1 MSDEPDPILVRRARI
16 ARLTELGQ
24 RVGYGLFAAAVVLF
38 IVGAVHGF
46 TSVVTAGTTACLV
59 VGSLVLAPAIVF
71 GFAVK
76 AADREDREARE
87 ARDRRERGGP
97 Q

>member
-1 MSDEPDPILVRRARI
+1 
-16 ARLTELGQ
+16 
-24 RVGYGLFAAAVVLF
+24 
-38 IVGAVHGF
+38 VHGF